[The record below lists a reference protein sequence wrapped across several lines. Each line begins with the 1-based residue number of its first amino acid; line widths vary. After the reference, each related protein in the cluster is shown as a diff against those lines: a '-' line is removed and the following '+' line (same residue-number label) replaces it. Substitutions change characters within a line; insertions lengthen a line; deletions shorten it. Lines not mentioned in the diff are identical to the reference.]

1 MGRRQEDRETLKEP
15 FWNRLALLAIPPI
28 ALVAMAARTTPS
40 TRQLTEPG
48 SAVSTQ
54 ADDTITHVY
63 MRNVDFY
70 IDPQIPL
77 HIRRLNGIMR
87 AKTGGPIVFDD
98 KTSFIIHLDAAEVGL
113 TGPGLSLLLNK
124 YVFNYPGSPLKRLT
138 ASTSGTQ
145 VVLKGT
151 LHKVTDLPFTITSS
165 VSVTPDGKIRVHPTR
180 TEILGLHVDQL
191 MNGLG
196 LTLDKI
202 IDLRKAKG
210 ASVKGNDILLDPNAI
225 LPPPTMEG
233 SITSVRVEG
242 NQIIQN
248 FGGAPV
254 AVTPPDPSQ
263 ANFMFFK
270 GGSIKFGKLLMSDA
284 ELEIVDLDPAD
295 AFRFDIGRYLPQL
308 VAGYSRSFA
317 SGGLEAFMRDLDKL
331 DKEKIEV
338 TSVTA
343 H

>member
-1 MGRRQEDRETLKEP
+1 MIKLSPSRLSLMVVVP
-15 FWNRLALLAIPPI
+15 MAVLALAGAGSTKPLSPPE
-28 ALVAMAARTTPS
+28 A
-40 TRQLTEPG
+40 
-48 SAVSTQ
+48 AVSAQ
-54 ADDTITHVY
+54 AEDTITHVY
-63 MRNVDFY
+63 MRNVDFF

-77 HIRRLNGIMR
+77 HIRRLNGTMR
-87 AKTGGPIVFDD
+87 AKTGGPVVFDD
-98 KTSFIIHLDAAEVGL
+98 KTTFIIHLDAAEVGL

-124 YVFNYPGSPLKRLT
+124 YVFNYPGAPIKRLT
-138 ASTSGTQ
+138 ASTLGTH

-165 VSVTPDGKIRVHPTR
+165 VSVTSDGKIRVHPIR

-196 LTLDKI
+196 LALDKI

-233 SITSVRVEG
+233 TITAVRVEG
-242 NQIIQN
+242 NEIIQD
-248 FGGAPV
+248 FGGSPQTAIL
-254 AVTPPDPSQ
+254 PDSSP
-263 ANFMFFK
+263 ANYIFFK

-284 ELEIVDLDPAD
+284 ELEIVDLDPVD
-295 AFRFDIGRYLPQL
+295 PFRFDIAKYLPQL

-317 SGGLEAFMRDLDKL
+317 SGGLEAFMRDLDKIGKQAENPL
-331 DKEKIEV
+331 
-338 TSVTA
+338 TG

>member
-1 MGRRQEDRETLKEP
+1 MLIAIGGHAAPAT
-15 FWNRLALLAIPPI
+15 ALL
-28 ALVAMAARTTPS
+28 
-40 TRQLTEPG
+40 PG
-48 SAVSTQ
+48 AVSTATTQ
-54 ADDTITHVY
+54 ATDTITHVY

-77 HIRRLNGIMR
+77 HIRRLNGTMR

-98 KTSFIIHLDAAEVGL
+98 KTSFIIHLDAAEAGL
-113 TGPGLSLLLNK
+113 AGPGLSLLLNK
-124 YVFNYPGSPLKRLT
+124 YVFNYPGAPIKRVT
-138 ASTSGTQ
+138 ATTSGTQ
-145 VVLKGT
+145 IVLKGT
-151 LHKVTDLPFTITSS
+151 LHKVTDLPFTITAS
-165 VSVTPDGKIRVHPTR
+165 VSVTADARIRVHPTR

-196 LTLDKI
+196 LTLEKI

-210 ASVKGNDILLDPNAI
+210 ASVKGNDILLDPTAI

-233 SITSVRVEG
+233 TITAVRVQG
-242 NQIIQN
+242 NEIVQN
-248 FGGAPV
+248 FGGAGV
-254 AVTPPDPSQ
+254 AVALPDPAP
-263 ANFMFFK
+263 ANVMFFK
-270 GGSIKFGKLLMSDA
+270 GGSIRFGKLLMSDA

-295 AFRFDIGRYLPQL
+295 PFRFDIGKYLPQL
-308 VAGYSRSFA
+308 VAGYSRTFP

-338 TSVTA
+338 TSVLQ